1 MSSGEIA
8 IAIATGASPTPI
20 GATVGSDARVA
31 P

>member
-1 MSSGEIA
+1 MSSGE
-8 IAIATGASPTPI
+8 IAIATGASPTRI